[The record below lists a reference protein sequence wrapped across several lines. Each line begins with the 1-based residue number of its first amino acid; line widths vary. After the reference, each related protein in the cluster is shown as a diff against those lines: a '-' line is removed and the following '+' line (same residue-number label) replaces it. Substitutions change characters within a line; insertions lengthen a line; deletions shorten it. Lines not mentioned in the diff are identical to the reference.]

1 MPPSRSWFPDCGR
14 GSQWRPRALDCDGRR
29 ERSVRVGRSGAA
41 GAPSGDVHS
50 VGARRCLGPTSNR
63 NARFS
68 ALFFEKLDFK
78 ICFAPSRRDSTSH
91 DSGNVE
97 RAPRWQTVWRDRW
110 RTNFKSWASTPEIQ
124 TVESERLFLAPCWDE
139 AEKIGPRKTPA
150 SAVNS
155 RESLARVVV
164 SDGAGSRALGSV
176 GSRGA
181 TPHAAFLDA
190 AEEKESG
197 EEGGP
202 RARVGRGRPR
212 RRCQG
217 HGRQRHAVH
226 RHGRVRFVASVPS
239 PVSASHVTRPSSPTV
254 PVPLSVRSQEPAK
267 KAIAHPNQDEARGT
281 VRAAPGVPPSSS
293 PSRDIPP
300 APVVLECRFR
310 RAVFAAVGA
319 TPTRPL
325 NPTPPI
331 LNPGYEIRSCS
342 WRSARG
348 ARRRTTVRPSTFARS
363 SR

>member
-1 MPPSRSWFPDCGR
+1 MPPSRSWFPDSGR

-41 GAPSGDVHS
+41 GAPNGDVHS

-78 ICFAPSRRDSTSH
+78 ICIAPSRRDSTSH

-97 RAPRWQTVWRDRW
+97 RAPPWQTVWRDRW

-155 RESLARVVV
+155 RESLACVVV
-164 SDGAGSRALGSV
+164 SEGAGSRALGSV

-212 RRCQG
+212 RRRQG

-239 PVSASHVTRPSSPTV
+239 PGHPRLPRHTTLIADRTRPPSRPIAGTSARNDRSPRPRPSSRNCACPR
-254 PVPLSVRSQEPAK
+254 PSPLRRP
-267 KAIAHPNQDEARGT
+267 PP
-281 VRAAPGVPPSSS
+281 RATFPPPHLAS
-293 PSRDIPP
+293 
-300 APVVLECRFR
+300 ECRFR
-310 RAVFAAVGA
+310 RAALDAR
-319 TPTRPL
+319 TPTSEPL
-325 NPTPPI
+325 N
-331 LNPGYEIRSCS
+331 L
-342 WRSARG
+342 
-348 ARRRTTVRPSTFARS
+348 
-363 SR
+363 